1 MKNITIYTDGG
12 CRGNGKTTNIG
23 AYAFIVKDEAGNTN
37 EISES
42 FDNTTNNQM
51 ELLGLIKG
59 LESLP
64 LKSRVTAYSDSKYVC
79 DAINNGWINNWL
91 KNGWKTSKKE
101 PVKNKDLWERLIAIS
116 KQHDITINWV
126 KGHSNDMYNN
136 RCDELANEAM
146 YNHIVNNESTN
157 LDIDSF
163 NNIFPANNSLISNI
177 TKTSN
182 IINSSKKDQTE
193 LIIKLLKLKGDL
205 DDIIKDL
212 LKDL

>member
-37 EISES
+37 EVSES

-64 LKSRVTAYSDSKYVC
+64 LKSRVNAYSDSKYVC
-79 DAINNGWINNWL
+79 DAINNGWIDNWL

-101 PVKNKDLWERLIAIS
+101 PVKNKDLWERLIAVC
-116 KQHDITINWV
+116 KKHDIAIKWI
-126 KGHSNDMYNN
+126 KGHSTDEFNN
-136 RCDELANEAM
+136 RCDELANKSM
-146 YNHIVNNESTN
+146 DNHIVKC
-157 LDIDSF
+157 
-163 NNIFPANNSLISNI
+163 NNSTTISTI
-177 TKTSN
+177 EKVTEFFSE
-182 IINSSKKDQTE
+182 SDEKKYKDVLTR
-193 LIIKLLKLKGDL
+193 LYDL
-205 DDIIKDL
+205 RKEVNDIIKHL
-212 LKDL
+212 EI